1 MTIKR
6 HIKFSIQKL
15 VKKLLSIVIL
25 VLSISFVFSQNNES
39 PFIYVLGNVQ
49 DAGLP
54 HIGCD
59 EKICINAFNEKKQ
72 YYKIALVCSV

>member
-1 MTIKR
+1 MNIKQQN
-6 HIKFSIQKL
+6 KFSNQKTL
-15 VKKLLSIVIL
+15 KNILSIVIL
-25 VLSISFVFSQNNES
+25 ILLISVVFSQNNNS

-59 EKICINAFNEKKQ
+59 EKICINAFNEKKT
-72 YYKIALVCSV
+72 ILCNIFSFS